1 MISASDYINSLDLEF
16 DSEINRS
23 YYEKQ
28 IEKVINDAKLD
39 CIDEILSLYTPDG
52 NQEFWLSR
60 IKELRNSIQLT

>member
-1 MISASDYINSLDLEF
+1 MIPASDYINSLDLEF

-28 IEKVINDAKLD
+28 IERGINDAKLD

-52 NQEFWLSR
+52 NQEVWLNR
-60 IKELRNSIQLT
+60 IKELRNSIH